1 MEEAVLEIYNTLG
14 VKQMEVKLPQGQK
27 SHSFSVSHLA
37 KGYYKV
43 ILKEKGNIRGQQGLV
58 VE

>member
-14 VKQMEVKLPQGQK
+14 VKQMEVKLPQGQ
-27 SHSFSVSHLA
+27 SSYSFYVSHLA
-37 KGYYKV
+37 KGYYKA